1 MPPVTNPS
9 DIYAADRPNQLSPVV
24 ANFPERVYVPNH
36 TSNTV
41 TEIDPKTFKIIRTFA
56 VPRGPQHV
64 VPSWDLKTLWVNDDE
79 GNHLTPID
87 PMTGLPGKSIYVHD
101 PYNLYFTPNGK
112 YAIVMAEADKEMVFR
127 DPHTMAIKKIVHVS
141 CEGLNHADF
150 TADGNFFVASC
161 EFSGTLILV
170 NTAQMKT
177 FYIADMME
185 NGVWVMP
192 AAHFGKVSF
201 IHTGVEAHGLYVTR
215 DSKYLLIAN
224 RDNKIVAKWKIP
236 NGGSPDMGGI
246 SADGTQFW
254 VSGRY
259 NNVVYV
265 FDIVHGKFL
274 RSIAVGKEPHG
285 LAFYPQPATFL
296 VGLFDIL
303 ANVSRRFR
311 APVHKLN
318 NVIPVFLN
326 GTALATAIFTGLVLM
341 ILARGLS
348 RRKRRAWV
356 LAIII
361 LVFRSN
367 YEIIGSPSYRNIFL
381 FIVEGFIGITGP
393 IKFTSERSSDLI
405 AFTLGTFGVFTLIVP
420 LWLYFRRVKPIPK
433 MSDEDM
439 EIVRKLIRHDLEQD
453 SLGYFA
459 TRRDKSVVWASNRKA
474 GIAYRVQGGVMLASG
489 DPFGEYSL
497 WPEAIAEFMK
507 IADEHAWTPAVMGCS
522 DRGGEVWVEHA
533 GMIAID
539 IGDEAI
545 IDVKDFTLEG
555 RPMANVRQM
564 VNRIKRKGYSCTTHK
579 WSELEESTRS
589 ELRTLAHEWRYGV
602 AERGFSMSM
611 DRFGQDFDPDT
622 YITIAW
628 LNNEIKGLLYYVPW
642 TTNGLSLDRMQRERG
657 TDPGVNELMIV
668 ETVEY
673 ARANNLAY
681 VSLNFAAF
689 RSLFERADKISAD
702 TVCPLSTSR

>member
-1 MPPVTNPS
+1 MKSQRWVPVW
-9 DIYAADRPNQLSPVV
+9 I
-24 ANFPERVYVPNH
+24 
-36 TSNTV
+36 
-41 TEIDPKTFKIIRTFA
+41 
-56 VPRGPQHV
+56 
-64 VPSWDLKTLWVNDDE
+64 
-79 GNHLTPID
+79 
-87 PMTGLPGKSIYVHD
+87 
-101 PYNLYFTPNGK
+101 
-112 YAIVMAEADKEMVFR
+112 
-127 DPHTMAIKKIVHVS
+127 
-141 CEGLNHADF
+141 
-150 TADGNFFVASC
+150 
-161 EFSGTLILV
+161 
-170 NTAQMKT
+170 
-177 FYIADMME
+177 
-185 NGVWVMP
+185 
-192 AAHFGKVSF
+192 
-201 IHTGVEAHGLYVTR
+201 
-215 DSKYLLIAN
+215 
-224 RDNKIVAKWKIP
+224 
-236 NGGSPDMGGI
+236 
-246 SADGTQFW
+246 
-254 VSGRY
+254 GR
-259 NNVVYV
+259 
-265 FDIVHGKFL
+265 L
-274 RSIAVGKEPHG
+274 
-285 LAFYPQPATFL
+285 TFL

-303 ANVSRRFR
+303 ANVSRKFR
-311 APVHKLN
+311 TPVHKLDH
-318 NVIPVFLN
+318 VIPVFLN
-326 GTALATAIFTGLVLM
+326 GTALATAIFTGLLLM

-356 LAIII
+356 LALII
-361 LVFRSN
+361 LCVNLATELFRTNHHPLQIGLSLGSIALLLAFHKSFYAKSDPSTKMQPLIGFGIALVVLFLASLLLLKFRSN
-367 YEIIGSPSYRNIFL
+367 YEIIGSPSYKNIFL

-439 EIVRKLIRHDLEQD
+439 DQVRKLIKHDLEQD

-497 WPEAIAEFMK
+497 WPEAIAEFIK

-579 WSELEESTRS
+579 WSELDNDTRS
-589 ELRTLAHEWRYGV
+589 QLRKLAHEWRYGV

-611 DRFGQDFDPDT
+611 DRFGEDFDPDT

-673 ARANNLAY
+673 ARANNLAH

-689 RSLFERADKISAD
+689 RSLFERADKISAGPI
-702 TVCPLSTSR
+702 TRGMRNLIRFTSNFFQVESLYRFNAKFQPGWETRYVLYPRAADLPKVGWAALRAEKFISGFRSR

>member
-1 MPPVTNPS
+1 MKSQRWVPVW
-9 DIYAADRPNQLSPVV
+9 I
-24 ANFPERVYVPNH
+24 
-36 TSNTV
+36 
-41 TEIDPKTFKIIRTFA
+41 
-56 VPRGPQHV
+56 
-64 VPSWDLKTLWVNDDE
+64 
-79 GNHLTPID
+79 
-87 PMTGLPGKSIYVHD
+87 
-101 PYNLYFTPNGK
+101 
-112 YAIVMAEADKEMVFR
+112 
-127 DPHTMAIKKIVHVS
+127 
-141 CEGLNHADF
+141 
-150 TADGNFFVASC
+150 
-161 EFSGTLILV
+161 
-170 NTAQMKT
+170 
-177 FYIADMME
+177 
-185 NGVWVMP
+185 
-192 AAHFGKVSF
+192 
-201 IHTGVEAHGLYVTR
+201 
-215 DSKYLLIAN
+215 
-224 RDNKIVAKWKIP
+224 
-236 NGGSPDMGGI
+236 
-246 SADGTQFW
+246 
-254 VSGRY
+254 GR
-259 NNVVYV
+259 
-265 FDIVHGKFL
+265 L
-274 RSIAVGKEPHG
+274 
-285 LAFYPQPATFL
+285 TFL

-303 ANVSRRFR
+303 ANVSRKFR
-311 APVHKLN
+311 TPVHKLDH
-318 NVIPVFLN
+318 VIPVFLN
-326 GTALATAIFTGLVLM
+326 GTALATAIFTGLLLM

-356 LAIII
+356 LALII
-361 LVFRSN
+361 LCVNLATELFRTNHHPLQIGLSLGSIALLLVFHKSFYAKSDPSTKMQPLIGFGIALVVLFLASLLLLKFRSN
-367 YEIIGSPSYRNIFL
+367 YEIIGSPSYKNIFL

-439 EIVRKLIRHDLEQD
+439 DQVRKLIKHDLEQD

-497 WPEAIAEFMK
+497 WPEAIAEFIK

-545 IDVKDFTLEG
+545 IEVKDFTLEG

-579 WSELEESTRS
+579 WSELDNDTRS
-589 ELRTLAHEWRYGV
+589 QLRKLAHEWRYGV

-611 DRFGQDFDPDT
+611 DRFGEDFDPYT

-668 ETVEY
+668 ETIEY
-673 ARANNLAY
+673 ARANNLAHI
-681 VSLNFAAF
+681 SLNFAAF
-689 RSLFERADKISAD
+689 RSLFERADKISAGPITRGMRNLIRFSSNFFQVESLYRFNAKFQPGWETRYVLYPRAAD
-702 TVCPLSTSR
+702 LPKVGWAALRAEKFISGFRSR